1 MCMGLLQNLCT
12 SLGFTSRRRWVRA
25 SPFIW
30 WGTPHWGV
38 WSCVATIISVAPP
51 HRDVDGLCLAT
62 IIAMVLTSP
71 PPFRRAPPRLG
82 CRRPMPRHHHFDGQ
96 HLGRMPT
103 GYTLRRMGV
112 PLGLNM
118 PALGP
123 NDRTADIWCG
133 DRRWAHRIEIRS
145 PLLFGVGAKVSTYRV
160 QMCTPALFPGGQT
173 HVLQT
178 GYFSKIS
185 ENAASKSLTIT
196 RL

>member
-71 PPFRRAPPRLG
+71 PPFQWAPPRRDVDGLCLATVISMSNTSDG
-82 CRRPMPRHHHFDGQ
+82 CRRVIYFAAWQ
-96 HLGRMPT
+96 GR
-103 GYTLRRMGV
+103 GGRRCPHWVQMIE
-112 PLGLNM
+112 PL
-118 PALGP
+118 
-123 NDRTADIWCG
+123 I
-133 DRRWAHRIEIRS
+133 
-145 PLLFGVGAKVSTYRV
+145 FGVGTE
-160 QMCTPALFPGGQT
+160 GWHIG
-173 HVLQT
+173 
-178 GYFSKIS
+178 SK
-185 ENAASKSLTIT
+185 
-196 RL
+196 